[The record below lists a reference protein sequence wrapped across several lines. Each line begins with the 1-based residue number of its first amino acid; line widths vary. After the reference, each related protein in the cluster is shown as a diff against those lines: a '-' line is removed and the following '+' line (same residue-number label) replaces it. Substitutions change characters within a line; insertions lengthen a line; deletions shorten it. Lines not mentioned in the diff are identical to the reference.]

1 MEFHLVG
8 QDGRT
13 LILPLNPQEIVA
25 QTGARVETIS
35 VIQLGEIR
43 LPRGVVPARLSWEGI
58 FPGEARRNMPFV
70 RSWRPPGELLDI
82 LQAWRN
88 NHTRVRLLVTETPIS
103 LDVYLESLE
112 HRWSGGYG
120 DCRYQV
126 EWVAAR
132 ELRIY
137 TEAEWQARGA
147 GASGTTTAPA
157 PRPVPPPPATYQVKP
172 GDSLWAIA
180 KRALGDGSR
189 WREIYEANRDV
200 IGPDPNVIQVG
211 MTLRIPG
218 GTPRAVD
225 TIRTAAV
232 AYKQASQGPV
242 PL

>member
-1 MEFHLVG
+1 MEFYLVG
-8 QDGRT
+8 QDGRSM
-13 LILPLNPQEIVA
+13 ILPLNPQEIVA
-25 QTGARVETIS
+25 QTGARTETIS
-35 VIQLGEIR
+35 VIELGEIR

-58 FPGEARRNMPFV
+58 FPGEARRNMPFI
-70 RSWRPPGELLDI
+70 RNWRPPAELLDI

-88 NHTRVRLLVTETPIS
+88 SSTRVRLLVTGTPLN

-137 TEAEWQARGA
+137 TDAEWQAAA
-147 GASGTTTAPA
+147 GASGAVTAPP
-157 PRPVPPPPATYQVKP
+157 PRPAPPPPATYQVRP

-189 WREIYEANRDV
+189 WREIYEANRDA

-211 MTLRIPG
+211 VVLRIPG
-218 GTPRAVD
+218 GVPKAPD
-225 TIRTAAV
+225 TTRTATV
-232 AYKQASQGPV
+232 PYKQASPGPV
-242 PL
+242 PM

>member
-1 MEFHLVG
+1 MEFILTG
-8 QDGRT
+8 QDGRSMV
-13 LILPLNPQEIVA
+13 LPLNPQEIVA
-25 QTGARVETIS
+25 QTGARTETIS

-70 RSWRPPGELLDI
+70 RNWRPPGELLDI

-88 NHTRVRLLVTETPIS
+88 SGTRVRLLVTGTPLN

-126 EWVAAR
+126 EWVSAR

-137 TEAEWQARGA
+137 TDAEWQAAAGTSGA
-147 GASGTTTAPA
+147 APA
-157 PRPVPPPPATYQVKP
+157 PPPRPAPPPPATYQVRP

-180 KRALGDGSR
+180 KRTLGDGSR
-189 WREIYEANRDV
+189 WREIYEANRASV
-200 IGPDPNVIQVG
+200 GPDPNVLQVG
-211 MTLRIPG
+211 AVLRIPG
-218 GTPRAVD
+218 GVPRAVD
-225 TIRTAAV
+225 TATTATV
-232 AYKQASQGPV
+232 AYKQVGPGPV